1 MTEAEQAAAAP
12 PAQSAPPP
20 ARWFVQLNFAVLGA
34 GFAWFAY
41 IDAPITD
48 GAMRLFAAAVLA
60 ALLSVV
66 AALRSGEAR
75 TAAAGARSRRVAL
88 WLFVAASA
96 LLLTAATLTLNL
108 RGTDSWDSDSQATV
122 ALRR

>member
-1 MTEAEQAAAAP
+1 MGDLGVDGLDAGREARRA
-12 PAQSAPPP
+12 
-20 ARWFVQLNFAVLGA
+20 ARWLVQLDLALLAA

-60 ALLSVV
+60 AFLSVV
-66 AALRSGEAR
+66 AALRSVEAR
-75 TAAAGARSRRVAL
+75 AEASGARSRRTAQ
-88 WLFVAASA
+88 WLFVAAAA

-108 RGTDSWDSDSQATV
+108 RGTGGDDSDTQTKVTARV
-122 ALRR
+122 